1 MPIRLDDWIIRT
13 IKARGLSYVKG
24 KLGPNWDSPYKVID
38 IVKLGTFRLESPEGV
53 PVSRPWNADNLKMFH
68 VYMAFVACNRG
79 IICNIRGIVYSSS
92 HFVTGRT
99 TRLN

>member
-38 IVKLGTFRLESPEGV
+38 IVKLDTFRPESPEGV

-68 VYMAFVACNRG
+68 VW
-79 IICNIRGIVYSSS
+79 
-92 HFVTGRT
+92 
-99 TRLN
+99 RLLLVIGA